1 MDNIFWVDTDGCTDF
16 HISYNINYGNEI
28 RLDDDDDNNIEAY
41 VDEMLCFD
49 SLIQFD
55 KEQNEINQIELN
67 YVKDHIN
74 YSIDNMNLDELYW
87 QHVGYVEVVETSN
100 VNTGY
105 PSYKFYLEKDNPKSL
120 RYMRQD
126 DDGEY
131 HNMVW
136 QTVGCC
142 EDDYSG
148 FLLFPLNDGRYWKIS
163 YSC

>member
-1 MDNIFWVDTDGCTDF
+1 MDYTFWEHYEEDKQASKDF
-16 HISYNINYGNEI
+16 GYGNEI

-41 VDEMLCFD
+41 VDEMLCYE
-49 SLIQFD
+49 SIIQFD
-55 KEQNEINQIELN
+55 KEQNEINQVELN

-74 YSIDNMNLDELYW
+74 YTIDNIDFDEFSSW

-100 VNTGY
+100 ANTGY

-120 RYMRQD
+120 KYMRQD
-126 DDGEY
+126 DDDEF
-131 HNMVW
+131 HSMVW
-136 QTVGCC
+136 QTVGYC